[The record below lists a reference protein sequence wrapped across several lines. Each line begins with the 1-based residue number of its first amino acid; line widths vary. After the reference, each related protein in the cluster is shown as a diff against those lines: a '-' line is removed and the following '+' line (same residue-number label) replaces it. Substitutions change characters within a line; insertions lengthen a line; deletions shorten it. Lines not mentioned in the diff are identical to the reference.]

1 MKKTSLYRWES
12 WKQSY
17 MWVKLNPNQKLRH
30 TNIEWTKGQEET
42 ATSFAGEKNTIFKGV
57 DGYIADWY
65 ENKKSGEK

>member
-1 MKKTSLYRWES
+1 
-12 WKQSY
+12 
-17 MWVKLNPNQKLRH
+17 MWVKINPNQKLRH
-30 TNIEWTKGQEET
+30 TNIEWTKGQEEK